1 MSESDAKWDYI
12 KKTAGEVADNKP
24 TTLDELML
32 RALTR
37 KCKDSIGYIDQLTVE
52 GYFVRGVGTALSI
65 EKVGY
70 YEKFIS
76 FIRHEDLYEGLSK
89 FTSFQYTYKMPF

>member
-24 TTLDELML
+24 TTLDKLTL
-32 RALTR
+32 GALVS
-37 KCKDSIGYIDQLTVE
+37 KCKDSIHHIDQLSNE
-52 GYFVRGVGTALSI
+52 GYFVSAALSL
-65 EKVGY
+65 EKDGY
-70 YEKFIS
+70 YEKFIA
-76 FIRHEDLYEGLSK
+76 FVRHEDLYQGLSK